1 MPSMIELTS
10 TPILNLEQVPDLT
23 DERAAIDPNRPL
35 QVAIA
40 FGGLTFGAGLALWLG
55 WRYGLSWIEVGLL
68 VVMYS
73 LTAAGSEVGFH
84 RHFAHRAFQTYPWMT
99 QLLAIAGTMCGQ
111 GNVIFW
117 TATHRI
123 HHKHADRP
131 GDPHSPH
138 YVGERATGG
147 FKGWW
152 SSYVG
157 WVFRYDL
164 EPQWPVVAPDL
175 YRNPAMLAIQ
185 RHEGFW
191 VVFGLLAPAAAGAGL
206 HGSLWG
212 GVMGLMWGGVLRLF
226 LFQQAMLWAN
236 SLCHIVGPRSFVS
249 PDHSANT
256 IGLAI
261 PTFGGALHNNHHAFP
276 ASPRTGFNWWEIDL
290 AGSIIDVMAAL
301 GLAWDLRTPS
311 AETVSRKR
319 VSA

>member
-1 MPSMIELTS
+1 MTDLTP
-10 TPILNLEQVPDLT
+10 TFDHNPEQVPDLT
-23 DERAAIDPNRPL
+23 DARADRDPNRPI
-35 QVAIA
+35 QVVVA
-40 FGGLTFGAGLALWLG
+40 FVGLGAGAVLALWLG
-55 WRYGLSWIEVGLL
+55 WRYGISRIEVALL
-68 VVMYS
+68 IGMYS

-84 RHFAHRAFQTYPWMT
+84 RHFAHRAFKTYPWMT

-123 HHKHADRP
+123 HHRHADRP

-147 FKGWW
+147 LKGWW

-164 EPQWPVVAPDL
+164 EPQWPIVAPDL
-175 YRNPAMLAIQ
+175 YRNPAMVAIA
-185 RHEGFW
+185 RHEVFW
-191 VVFGLLAPAAAGAGL
+191 LLVGLLAPAFAGGLL
-206 HGSLWG
+206 HGTAWG
-212 GVMGLMWGGVLRLF
+212 FLMGLMWGGVLRLF

-236 SLCHIVGPRSFVS
+236 SLCHIVGPRAFLS

-276 ASPRTGFNWWEIDL
+276 ASPRTGFHWWETDL

-301 GLAWDLRTPS
+301 GLAWDLQTPS
-311 AETVSRKR
+311 PEALSRKR
-319 VSA
+319 RPA

>member
-1 MPSMIELTS
+1 MIDLPSM
-10 TPILNLEQVPDLT
+10 PANNLEQVPDLT
-23 DERAAIDPNRPL
+23 EARATIDPHRPM

-40 FGGLTFGAGLALWLG
+40 FVTLGLGAAAALWLG
-55 WRYGLSWIEVGLL
+55 WRYGISWIEVALL

-73 LTAAGSEVGFH
+73 ISAAGSEVGFH
-84 RHFAHRAFQTYPWMT
+84 RHFAHRAFKTYPWMT
-99 QLLAIAGTMCGQ
+99 QLLGIAGTMAGQ
-111 GNVIFW
+111 GHVVFW

-175 YRNPAMLAIQ
+175 YRNPAIASIV
-185 RHEGFW
+185 RHEIFW
-191 VVFGLLAPAAAGAGL
+191 MVVGLLAPACAGSLL
-206 HGSLWG
+206 HGGTVWG
-212 GVMGLMWGGVLRLF
+212 FVMGLLWGGVLRLF
-226 LFQQAMLWAN
+226 LFQQAMLFAN
-236 SLCHIVGPRSFVS
+236 SLCHIVGPRPFVS

-276 ASPRTGFNWWEIDL
+276 ASPRTGFNWWEVDL
-290 AGSIIDVMAAL
+290 AGSIIDVMAAV
-301 GLAWDLRTPS
+301 GLAWDLQKPS
-311 AETVSRKR
+311 AEALGRKR
-319 VSA
+319 RSA